1 MATAARQS
9 RYRDGEVAV
18 RPAAHRW
25 QALQSVDT
33 ARLLLLGSTGILVA
47 ACVPRLVDIGQSS
60 QAAIAFGLFIA
71 FGELLRLSLPGGR
84 EAAPI
89 AMTAA
94 LALAMVLTIA
104 PVHHRHARLPSV
116 LPISAFQVVAV
127 AALGMALG
135 ALPHIAAGRPAG
147 GTGMSA
153 RLVAIALVAF
163 TFRPL
168 ASMIWMPHRW
178 YVTFGVMAALAALAW
193 LVETVIIAVIRAE
206 DLRTRYSVTLADE
219 LRVQWRLGLAV
230 GVSAIITVFAA
241 TVMGL
246 DELAV
251 FAGPLFVIQL
261 AFRRY
266 AGIRATYLQTVR
278 ALAQVTE
285 VAGYVDSGH
294 SRRVSKVAL
303 AVGRE
308 LGMSERDLLKLEYA
322 ALMHD
327 IGQLSLIDPIPAGAT
342 ADVGP
347 AKTRSIAEFGAEV
360 IGQTGV
366 LDEVASIVRFQWLP
380 YRGHSVNPPLSSRI
394 IRVVNAFDDQVAGS
408 ADRDRITAAI
418 ASIRARTDYEYDP
431 DVVKALATVTNR
443 LPISRL

>member
-1 MATAARQS
+1 MAAAAHQS

-18 RPAAHRW
+18 RPAAGRW
-25 QALQSVDT
+25 QTLQSIDT
-33 ARLLLLGSTGILVA
+33 GRLLLLSATALIVA
-47 ACVPRLVDIGQSS
+47 FCVAQLVDIDQSS

-71 FGELLRLSLPGGR
+71 FGELLRLALPGGR

-94 LALAMVLTIA
+94 LALAMSLAIAKVNGPHVLM
-104 PVHHRHARLPSV
+104 
-116 LPISAFQVVAV
+116 ISPGQVVGV

-147 GTGMSA
+147 ATGMSA
-153 RLVAIALVAF
+153 RLLAVALVAF
-163 TFRPL
+163 IFRPM
-168 ASMIWMPHRW
+168 ASFIWSTRDAL
-178 YVTFGVMAALAALAW
+178 VQFGVMAVLAAMAW
-193 LVETVIIAVIRAE
+193 LLKTVITAIIRAE
-206 DLRTRYSVTLADE
+206 DLRAKYLVTFVDE
-219 LRVQWRLGLAV
+219 VRVQWRLGLAV
-230 GVSAIITVFAA
+230 GISAIITVFGA

-308 LGMSERDLLKLEYA
+308 LGMPEPKLLHLEYA

-327 IGQLSLIDPIPAGAT
+327 IGQLSLVEPVRAGAT
-342 ADVGP
+342 VDVSP
-347 AKTRSIAEFGAEV
+347 AEARRIAEFGAEV
-360 IGQTGV
+360 ISQTGM
-366 LDEVASIVRFQWLP
+366 LDEVADIVRFQWLP
-380 YRGHSVNPPLSSRI
+380 YRGDTIRPPLASRI

-408 ADRDRITAAI
+408 ADRDRI
-418 ASIRARTDYEYDP
+418 ASAMASLHAQTENEYDP
-431 DVVKALATVTNR
+431 DVVSALATVTNR